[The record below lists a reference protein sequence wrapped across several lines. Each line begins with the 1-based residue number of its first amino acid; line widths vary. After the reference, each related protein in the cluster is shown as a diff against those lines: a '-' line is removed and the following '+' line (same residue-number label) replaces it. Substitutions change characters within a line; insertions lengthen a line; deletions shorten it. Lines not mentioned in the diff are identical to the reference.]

1 MRIIKMNLQIT
12 DNSKKDIV
20 NDTDFKKLDEIGN
33 KNISDLIKSNPHL
46 LVFPQ
51 NLGLYGDEIGKQ
63 KIFELSSGKVLTTG
77 NIMGFI
83 GKDNTQLTI
92 KSRFD
97 KGENNYFLHYM
108 LQKVMSI
115 NILDLPTKGGNKD
128 DFYDFLLYFFPLY
141 LGKALKQGL
150 YKEYHRNEYNDSN
163 MRGVIDVK
171 RHIKLNIPFIGKVAY
186 TMREYVYDNPVM
198 QLIRHT
204 IEYMKT
210 HPLGKLILNNKSDI
224 CENVNTIIFH
234 TQNYNKNNR
243 QKIINFNIKKTVNHP
258 YFSEY
263 RSLQKICIRI
273 LQKDKITFNE
283 QNDKIKGLLFDGA
296 WLWEE
301 YIATILKEND
311 IEHRTRRI
319 DKLFKDRNIHIKPDF
334 IRSKE
339 KIKDETETASFIGD
353 TKYKHK
359 DESSN
364 NNADYYQIM
373 TYMFRYSCK
382 IGYLIF
388 PYDKTNEKKSF
399 KEELE
404 IKNKSGYKVIKFGM
418 KIPQD
423 EKSEKFFENFCNN
436 IKDSE
441 QELKREISNY
451 IRDMAKEF

>member
-1 MRIIKMNLQIT
+1 MRIIKMNLQTT
-12 DNSKKDIV
+12 DNSKKDID
-20 NDTDFKKLDEIGN
+20 NTDFENLNEIGN
-33 KNISDLIKSNPHL
+33 KSISDLIKNNPNL

-51 NLGLYGDEIGKQ
+51 SLGLYGDEIGKQ
-63 KIFELSSGKVLTTG
+63 KIFELSSGKILTTG
-77 NIMGFI
+77 NIMGFV
-83 GKDNTQLTI
+83 GKNNTQLTI

-115 NILDLPTKGGNKD
+115 NILDLPTNISDKD

-141 LGKALKQGL
+141 LRKALKQGL

-163 MRGVIDVK
+163 VRGVIDVK
-171 RHIKLNIPFIGKVAY
+171 RHIKLNIPFIGKIAY

-210 HPLGKLILNNKSDI
+210 HSLGKLILNNKSEI
-224 CENVNTIIFH
+224 GENVNTIIFH

-263 RSLQKICIRI
+263 KSLQKICIRI

-283 QNDKIKGLLFDGA
+283 QNDKIHGLLFDGA

-301 YIATILKEND
+301 YIAKILKEKE
-311 IEHRTRRI
+311 IEHRTKK
-319 DKLFKDRNIHIKPDF
+319 DKKDRLFKNHSIHIIPDF
-334 IRSKE
+334 ICKN
-339 KIKDETETASFIGD
+339 ETETASFIGD

-359 DESSN
+359 DESSGD
-364 NNADYYQIM
+364 NADYYQII

-388 PYDKTNEKKSF
+388 PYDKINENKYF
-399 KEELE
+399 REEFEIENGLE
-404 IKNKSGYKVIKFGM
+404 YKVIEFGM
-418 KIPQD
+418 KIPQN
-423 EKSEKFFENFCNN
+423 EESFENFCNN

-441 QELKREISNY
+441 QELKNEIKTHFDTNFWKCG
-451 IRDMAKEF
+451 A